1 MESGSRRAG
10 SGGRWAGNGG
20 RGGWDRG
27 DGIRGGESGKIG
39 RIIDRRETCIFVWFI
54 LTHYAR
60 SVWRRSDFSLIIF
73 ICSAYRPPSESSD
86 CIDARLK
93 KNSQLHR
100 LQG

>member
-39 RIIDRRETCIFVWFI
+39 RIIDFF
-54 LTHYAR
+54 
-60 SVWRRSDFSLIIF
+60 
-73 ICSAYRPPSESSD
+73 
-86 CIDARLK
+86 
-93 KNSQLHR
+93 
-100 LQG
+100 